1 MWSRNREGGH
11 LGIHLFV
18 FIMEEDDNNDE
29 DDESSRCPG
38 NSWEWGGVGVSIEEV
53 GGGGTIEGVGC
64 RKINQADTELHCT
77 ATL

>member
-1 MWSRNREGGH
+1 MWLRNREGGH

-38 NSWEWGGVGVSIEEV
+38 NSWEWGGVRGHDMTHRSVLI
-53 GGGGTIEGVGC
+53 IYDQQFF
-64 RKINQADTELHCT
+64 IA
-77 ATL
+77 